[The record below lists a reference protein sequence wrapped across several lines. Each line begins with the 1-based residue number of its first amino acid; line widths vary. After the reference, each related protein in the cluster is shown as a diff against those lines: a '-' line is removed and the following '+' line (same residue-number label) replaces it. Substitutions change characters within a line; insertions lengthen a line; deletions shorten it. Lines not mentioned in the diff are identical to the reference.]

1 MKTTLMLIGA
11 LLISSTSFAGDL
23 TKNSASM
30 QALRS
35 AWKAQPTMHTS
46 PNDITMVYG
55 GEDISRKPTLA
66 FHTTTA

>member
-11 LLISSTSFAGDL
+11 LLISSTSIASDL
-23 TKNSASM
+23 TKNSANM

-35 AWKAQPTMHTS
+35 AWKIQPTMHTS
-46 PNDITMVYG
+46 ANDITMVYG

-66 FHTTTA
+66 FHTATA

>member
-11 LLISSTSFAGDL
+11 LLISSASIASDL

-46 PNDITMVYG
+46 ANDITMVYG

-66 FHTTTA
+66 FHTATA